1 MSCTKRIQVDQ
12 SDWYRL
18 QQRARQLREVKRDI
32 PRLVAD
38 VRARTQADIDRAFS
52 SVAERQ
58 RRQQEAVDK
67 LSDRTRDLEADTTRK
82 LREQADRLRQD
93 LRETAGRIEQ
103 DTRQRL
109 EEQRRETE
117 RAIAAERAERR
128 ADMAR
133 ITQEIAALKDDRAR
147 AEATVR
153 TWLGDAR
160 TMAGLVD
167 GELPHDR
174 YAPGRLD
181 RLRRRIA
188 TAEATAA
195 DGRFDAALA
204 VAQET
209 FHELSDLRVD
219 IEQREFERCLAQKE
233 AVEALVQLE
242 ALAEENRQRPVVGPD
257 AEVIAGYLLDVAHWS
272 EGEYDRVRQDTAQ
285 ALVRARDPQTGAEDL
300 RGLRDEEAP
309 RLERSLGEA
318 VERAGM
324 RQLTSQM
331 RVNLADVVAETLA
344 EIAFYDLAEKES
356 GYVDGD
362 PRGAFRA
369 RLRNEASG
377 NEITVEIEQADKDS
391 DQCVI
396 RVVSHDHDTTS
407 EAELR
412 DRADAVYQALKE
424 QGVPVGLVASAP
436 VAEPH
441 PPGRPNLRSG
451 GQPGFPGPSSLP
463 PGERPR
469 HRTDGEAPGT

>member
-1 MSCTKRIQVDQ
+1 MSGRKRIQVDQ
-12 SDWYRL
+12 SEWYRL

-32 PRLVAD
+32 PRLFAD
-38 VRARTQADIDRAFS
+38 VRTQTQADIDRAFS
-52 SVAERQ
+52 PLQDRQ
-58 RRQQEAVDK
+58 RRQQEAVDR
-67 LSDRTRDLEADTTRK
+67 LSDRTRDLEAETTRK
-82 LREQADRLRQD
+82 LQEQADRLHQD

-109 EEQRRETE
+109 EQQRKETE
-117 RAIAAERAERR
+117 SALAAERAERR
-128 ADMAR
+128 AETAR
-133 ITQEIAALKDDRAR
+133 LAQEIDAFKDDRAR
-147 AEATVR
+147 AETTVR
-153 TWLGDAR
+153 TWLLDAR
-160 TMAGLVD
+160 TMADLVD

-181 RLRRRIA
+181 RLRHRIA
-188 TAEATAA
+188 TAEENVA

-233 AVEALVQLE
+233 AVEALVQVE
-242 ALAEENRQRPVVGPD
+242 MLAEENRQRPVVGPD
-257 AEVIAGYLLDVAHWS
+257 AEVVAGYLLDVVHWS
-272 EGEYDRVRQDTAQ
+272 EGEYERVRQDTGQ
-285 ALVRARDPQTGAEDL
+285 ALARARDPHTGVEDL

-324 RQLTSQM
+324 RQLTSQL
-331 RVNLADVVAETLA
+331 RVNLADVVADTLA
-344 EIAFYDLAEKES
+344 EIAYYDLVEEES
-356 GYVDGD
+356 GYDDGD

-377 NEITVEIEQADKDS
+377 NEITVEIEQAGKDS

-396 RVVSHDHDTTS
+396 RVVSHDQDVTS

-412 DRADAVYQALKE
+412 DRADAVYQALRE
-424 QGVPVGLVASAP
+424 QGVPIGLEASAP
-436 VAEPH
+436 EAEHGTPV
-441 PPGRPNLRSG
+441 PRS
-451 GQPGFPGPSSLP
+451 
-463 PGERPR
+463 GERPQ
-469 HRTDGEAPGT
+469 HRPGREDPGT

>member
-1 MSCTKRIQVDQ
+1 M
-12 SDWYRL
+12 

-32 PRLVAD
+32 PRLFAD
-38 VRARTQADIDRAFS
+38 VRARTQADIDRAFN

-67 LSDRTRDLEADTTRK
+67 LSDQTRALEADTTRR
-82 LREQADRLRQD
+82 LREQADSLRQE

-109 EEQRRETE
+109 EEQRKETE
-117 RAIAAERAERR
+117 RAIAVER
-128 ADMAR
+128 DR
-133 ITQEIAALKDDRAR
+133 IGVLEQDRAR
-147 AEATVR
+147 AEITAQ
-153 TWLGDAR
+153 TWLADAR
-160 TMAGLVD
+160 TMADLID

-174 YAPGRLD
+174 YAPGQLD

-188 TAEATAA
+188 TAEQTTA

-204 VAQET
+204 GAQEA
-209 FHELSDLRVD
+209 FHGLSELRVD
-219 IEQREFERCLAQKE
+219 VEQREFERCLAQKE
-233 AVEALVQLE
+233 AIEALVQVE
-242 ALAEENRQRPVVGPD
+242 ALTEENRERPVVGPD
-257 AEVIAGYLLDVAHWS
+257 AEVIAGYVLDVVHWS

-285 ALVRARDPQTGAEDL
+285 ALARARDPQTGVEDL
-300 RGLRDEEAP
+300 RSLREDEAP
-309 RLERSLGEA
+309 RLEQSLGET

-331 RVNLADVVAETLA
+331 RVNLADVVADRLA
-344 EIAFYDLAEKES
+344 EIGFFDLVEKES

-362 PRGAFRA
+362 FRKAFRA

-396 RVVSHDHDTTS
+396 RVVSHDYDVTA

-412 DRADAVYQALKE
+412 DRSDAVYEVLRE
-424 QGVPVGLVASAP
+424 QGAPIGLVAAAP

-441 PPGRPNLRSG
+441 PL
-451 GQPGFPGPSSLP
+451 
-463 PGERPR
+463 
-469 HRTDGEAPGT
+469 PGTGEQSGSSGRETPGT